1 MELRWE
7 LIFLAG
13 ELWALSP
20 VMSVLGLR
28 SRPSKQGV
36 LQESWCPPA
45 GSHDALCSL
54 GPHTRGPPVTG
65 WCEESRSP
73 QPALRGSLVPPPSSA
88 LRTSRGASV
97 EDVGCLVCGW
107 SPTSPLGQRVEEA
120 GKAAKSCPL
129 LLPVG
134 KWAQGGR
141 VPAQGHTAVSGQ
153 GSGACFPPVLPPCL
167 RSVLFVLKP
176 VPGLCWSLCVCLFSV
191 LPLA

>member
-1 MELRWE
+1 MGAKPCDVSSGASFQAVQTGGAPGELVSPSRFPRRP
-7 LIFLAG
+7 LLAG
-13 ELWALSP
+13 AS
-20 VMSVLGLR
+20 
-28 SRPSKQGV
+28 
-36 LQESWCPPA
+36 
-45 GSHDALCSL
+45 
-54 GPHTRGPPVTG
+54 HTRPPPVTG

-73 QPALRGSLVPPPSSA
+73 QPARRGSLVPPPSSA

-176 VPGLCWSLCVCLFSV
+176 VPGLCWSQCVCLFSV